1 MIRKTQLDDLPVIW
15 ELMNDLECIEFPY
28 ELFCDAF
35 EAVYSNPYMHMFVYE
50 ANKTVLG
57 CLNMRIDVHPSQ
69 WFYRRNQRFC
79 HECKLSW

>member
-35 EAVYSNPYMHMFVYE
+35 EVCVFQSIYAYV
-50 ANKTVLG
+50 
-57 CLNMRIDVHPSQ
+57 CL
-69 WFYRRNQRFC
+69 
-79 HECKLSW
+79 